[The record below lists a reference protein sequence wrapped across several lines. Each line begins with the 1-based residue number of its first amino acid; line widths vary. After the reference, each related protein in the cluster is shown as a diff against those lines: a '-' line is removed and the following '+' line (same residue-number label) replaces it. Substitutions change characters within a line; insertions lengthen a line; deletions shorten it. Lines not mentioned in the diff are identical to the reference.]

1 MGALKMTAAY
11 LQRQLDEMFNIPNPS
26 EVWVCGHRFDI
37 EFFEVSE
44 MHSENLGELIF
55 NKSLIRV
62 WSGLASDMKKNVT
75 LHEVSHAAY
84 EFMGLSDSSSED
96 PVVDR
101 LTTAHLAVLR
111 DPRNKVFVDW
121 LLAD

>member
-1 MGALKMTAAY
+1 
-11 LQRQLDEMFNIPNPS
+11 
-26 EVWVCGHRFDI
+26 
-37 EFFEVSE
+37 
-44 MHSENLGELIF
+44 MHSENLGEMLF

-84 EFMGLSDSSSED
+84 EFMGLSDSSSEE